1 MLCGVFEQVLQ
12 VQFPSWHLW
21 MSICYCVLGHYCTM
35 FAFNFWPVM
44 FALLQKW
51 ISSSWNFCWNH
62 SKDLL
67 DGPIQMGST
76 FILIPSPVVPRLALL
91 RKVPLCDTNIG
102 TRDRSFL
109 LEIRCL
115 SHLLWL
121 NRNIFLIGTNGI
133 QKFGN
138 LAYSHNFFKFLIA
151 L

>member
-1 MLCGVFEQVLQ
+1 MLYGVFEQVLQ

-21 MSICYCVLGHYCTM
+21 IV
-35 FAFNFWPVM
+35 FWIIIAWCFYIQFLTLNVCSVAKM
-44 FALLQKW
+44 DF
-51 ISSSWNFCWNH
+51 SSWNFCWNH

-102 TRDRSFL
+102 TGDRSFL

-121 NRNIFLIGTNGI
+121 NQKIFLIGTNGI
-133 QKFGN
+133 QKFEN
-138 LAYSHNFFKFLIA
+138 LAYSHNFFRFLIA